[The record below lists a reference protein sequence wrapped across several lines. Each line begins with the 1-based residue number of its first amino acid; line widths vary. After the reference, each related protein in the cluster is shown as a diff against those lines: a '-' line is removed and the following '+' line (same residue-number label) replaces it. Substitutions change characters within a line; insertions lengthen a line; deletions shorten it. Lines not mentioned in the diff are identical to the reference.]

1 MIAPLQ
7 ADLGSP
13 IELKGYAQ
21 NFDAPVR
28 AVQFSCDEGKTWST
42 FETPGAAASLNVNW
56 RFSFTPPAPGSYRV
70 LIRALS
76 ADGAV
81 TPEAAVV
88 PIVVR
93 EAA

>member
-1 MIAPLQ
+1 MIAPIQ

-21 NFDAPVR
+21 NFDAPVM
-28 AVQFSCDEGKTWST
+28 AVQFSCDEGETC
-42 FETPGAAASLNVNW
+42 ETPGADASLNVNW
-56 RFSFTPPAPGSYRV
+56 RFSFTPPAAGSYRL
-70 LIRALS
+70 LIRAVS
-76 ADGAV
+76 ADGAA

-88 PIVVR
+88 PITVR